1 MIRMFVVT
9 VYAVKVKDDR
19 MNSGVKDVFDWSGI
33 KVKIITIY
41 EDILN
46 PNSRSSSL
54 TV

>member
-1 MIRMFVVT
+1 MFVVT
-9 VYAVKVKDDR
+9 VYAVKVMGYR
-19 MNSGVKDVFDWSGI
+19 VSSGVKVVFVWSGI
-33 KVKIITIY
+33 KVQIIVID